1 MGPQVR
7 DASWGLLGRWFLG
20 TLIGWFVGILLAIG
34 LSYAVVGLFYAEET
48 NLIVGLVLGA
58 AVGLAQLVAVRG
70 VLPLTSRWVWGAAA
84 GLGVPFIVG
93 VVVSEV
99 WFNVTEAS
107 DTWLV
112 LVALAGGALAGLLQA
127 PVLRRSTYQARAL
140 WWIPA
145 SSVSWGVAWL
155 ASVAWAEAG
164 IVLGGVVLGAVSGS
178 LLIWMLRSA
187 ATHEA
192 V

>member
-1 MGPQVR
+1 MGLQVR
-7 DASWGLLGRWFLG
+7 DGSWGLLGRWFLG
-20 TLIGWFVGILLAIG
+20 TLIGWFVGVLLAIG
-34 LSYAVVGLFYAEET
+34 LSYAVVGLFFAEET

-84 GLGVPFIVG
+84 GLGIPFVVG
-93 VVVSEV
+93 VVAAAIWS
-99 WFNVTEAS
+99 NVAEAS

-127 PVLRRSTYQARAL
+127 PALRRHTSRAH

-145 SSVSWGVAWL
+145 SLVSWGVAWL

-164 IVLGGVVLGAVSGS
+164 LLLGGVVLGAVSGS
-178 LLIWMLRSA
+178 LLIWVLRSA
-187 ATHEA
+187 TAHEA

>member
-1 MGPQVR
+1 MKPR
-7 DASWGLLGRWFLG
+7 TSNWGLFGRWFLG
-20 TLIGWFVGILLAIG
+20 TLIGWFVGVLLAIG
-34 LSYAVVGLFYAEET
+34 LSYAVVGLFFAEET

-58 AVGLAQLVAVRG
+58 VVGLAQLVAVRG

-84 GLGVPFIVG
+84 GLVIPFVVG
-93 VVVSEV
+93 VIASAL
-99 WFNVTEAS
+99 WSNVTEPN

-112 LVALAGGALAGLLQA
+112 LVAVAGGALAGLLQA
-127 PVLRRSTYQARAL
+127 PALRRHTSRAH

-145 SSVSWGVAWL
+145 SLVSWGVAWL

-164 IVLGGVVLGAVSGS
+164 LLLGGVVLGVVSGS
-178 LLIWMLRSA
+178 LLIWMLMSA
-187 ATHEA
+187 TAHEA

>member
-1 MGPQVR
+1 MVPQVR
-7 DASWGLLGRWFLG
+7 DASWGLLGRWLLG
-20 TLIGWFVGILLAIG
+20 TLIGWFVGILFAIG
-34 LSYAVVGLFYAEET
+34 LSYAVVGLFFAEET

-70 VLPLTSRWVWGAAA
+70 VLLLTGRWVWGAAA

-93 VVVSEV
+93 VVVSGV
-99 WFNVTEAS
+99 WFNVTETS

-127 PVLRRSTYQARAL
+127 PVLKHHTSRAL

-164 IVLGGVVLGAVSGS
+164 LLLGGVVLGAVSGS

-187 ATHEA
+187 AAHET

>member
-1 MGPQVR
+1 MGLQVR
-7 DASWGLLGRWFLG
+7 DGGWGLLGRWFLG
-20 TLIGWFVGILLAIG
+20 TLIGWFIGVLLAIG
-34 LSYAVVGLFYAEET
+34 LSYTVVGLFFAEET

-58 AVGLAQLVAVRG
+58 VVGLAQTIAVRR
-70 VLPLTSRWVWGAAA
+70 VLPLTQRWVWGAAA
-84 GLGVPFIVG
+84 GLGIPFVVG
-93 VVVSEV
+93 VVASAV

-127 PVLRRSTYQARAL
+127 PVLRRSTSRARAL

-164 IVLGGVVLGAVSGS
+164 LLLGGVVLGAVSGS
-178 LLIWMLRSA
+178 LLIWVLRSA
-187 ATHEA
+187 TTHEA

>member
-7 DASWGLLGRWFLG
+7 DASWSLFGRWFLG

-34 LSYAVVGLFYAEET
+34 LSYTVVGLFYAEET

-58 AVGLAQLVAVRG
+58 VVGLAQTIAVRR
-70 VLPLTSRWVWGAAA
+70 VLPLTQRWVWGAAA
-84 GLGVPFIVG
+84 GLGIPFIVG

-99 WFNVTEAS
+99 WFNVTETS

-112 LVALAGGALAGLLQA
+112 LVAVAGGALAGLLQA
-127 PVLRRSTYQARAL
+127 PALRRHTSRAH

-145 SSVSWGVAWL
+145 SLVSWGVAWL

-164 IVLGGVVLGAVSGS
+164 LLLGGVVLGAASGS

-187 ATHEA
+187 AAREA